1 MLNIKL
7 IAVLMALLFIAGVI
21 TLATG
26 HYVIAFLCIIGL
38 GLLSSHI
45 KKNEKYY
52 DSELD
57 DMFPE
62 DKEKLN

>member
-1 MLNIKL
+1 MLNVKI

-26 HYVIAFLCIIGL
+26 YYVITFLCVIGL

-45 KKNEKYY
+45 KKHEKYY
-52 DSELD
+52 ESELD
-57 DMFPE
+57 DMFK
-62 DKEKLN
+62 DDKLN

>member
-1 MLNIKL
+1 MILNVRIVG
-7 IAVLMALLFIAGVI
+7 ALMALLFVAAMV

-26 HYVIAFLCIIGL
+26 DYAIGFACVIGL

-45 KKNEKYY
+45 KKHEKFY

-57 DMFPE
+57 ELYRDDNLE
-62 DKEKLN
+62 